1 MVFSYLV
8 KGSER
13 ECFVVG
19 GGGGGKCNF
28 LMNRAVL

>member
-19 GGGGGKCNF
+19 GGGGKCNI